1 MGQKQGEIKNLEVS
15 LDKLHSF
22 KDTKTIR
29 EENLAREVT
38 RYKALSMEL
47 DKLKRDGE
55 VEMENMK
62 RKIDERNDKE
72 LKDFEMTAQ
81 SNAEKN
87 ISEIERN
94 IQA

>member
-1 MGQKQGEIKNLEVS
+1 
-15 LDKLHSF
+15 
-22 KDTKTIR
+22 
-29 EENLAREVT
+29 
-38 RYKALSMEL
+38 MEL

-94 IQA
+94 IQAQN